1 METAKVDPK
10 LKRTII
16 LLVMIPVCLCV
27 VSLALS
33 TIYFSENYPQ
43 TSVEFTREY
52 GGSEDRYQQI
62 LTSNDCAWLEEE
74 YDRAS
79 VIDKT
84 YELGTT
90 LYQRAE
96 GIMKATSKRMQ
107 EIGCYD

>member
-16 LLVMIPVCLCV
+16 LLVMIPVCLCI

-52 GGSEDRYQQI
+52 GGSVDLYQQI
-62 LTSNDCAWLEEE
+62 LSSDDCVWLNDE
-74 YDRAS
+74 YDMAS
-79 VIDKT
+79 EFHQKHEPGI
-84 YELGTT
+84 T
-90 LYQRAE
+90 LYQLTE
-96 GIMKATSKRMQ
+96 GIMKATTKRMQ
-107 EIGCYD
+107 GIGCFD